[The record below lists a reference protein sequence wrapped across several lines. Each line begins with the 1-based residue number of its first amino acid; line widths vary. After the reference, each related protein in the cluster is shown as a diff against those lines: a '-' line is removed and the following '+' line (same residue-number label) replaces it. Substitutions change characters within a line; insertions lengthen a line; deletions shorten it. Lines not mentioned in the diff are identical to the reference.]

1 MRQAF
6 FNRLKGELSV
16 QQLTAYAAL
25 LVVVLLVAYPMV
37 YLIEVAL
44 RVSAPNEPARYG
56 LDNFSLVFSPRNID
70 TILNTI
76 QLAVISTAIAI
87 PCGFLAA
94 WIIYRTDIPGKRF
107 FERLFVLPYYVTPL
121 VPALAW
127 LALAA
132 PQSGLI
138 NQIAAR
144 LGYDGPL
151 VNISSLTGIAIVMAF
166 TGGAVAFAIMGAAM
180 QLLNPALEE
189 CSQVFGASKRQ
200 TLWRVTIPLMR
211 PALLSATIFVFAEG
225 LGAFAEPL
233 ILGATDNIQTISTRI
248 YILAGSYPPAYG
260 EAAAL
265 GISLLFIVVPLMFV
279 YFRLLKNRDFATVTG
294 KAYRMAA
301 IETGRSRAGLFTL
314 VLVYGFVAVIL
325 PVLMLVIN
333 SFQRLSTIYFST
345 KVWTLSNYV
354 QVFNSADHW
363 NSIVNSLILGVTTAT
378 TGLLLM
384 GFVVWVIYRSPLP
397 PRIGRFIEYVVM
409 VPVAI
414 PRLVFAFGLLWAWLQ
429 FPGKMYGTLWLLWL
443 AYLTVFLPLGV
454 RTIASVVFQLDK
466 SLEEAAK
473 VTGASR
479 FYHLRTITVP
489 LLKPGLIAAWI
500 LLFIVSVREL
510 GSSILLIG
518 PNSKVISPSIVEAY
532 QVIGREQAA
541 TLAVIQLVVLL
552 LALMVMLR
560 FTRRETF

>member
-1 MRQAF
+1 MSPAF

-70 TILNTI
+70 TVLNTI

-138 NQIAAR
+138 NQIATR
-144 LGYDGPL
+144 LGHDGPL

-200 TLWRVTIPLMR
+200 TLWRVT
-211 PALLSATIFVFAEG
+211 
-225 LGAFAEPL
+225 
-233 ILGATDNIQTISTRI
+233 
-248 YILAGSYPPAYG
+248 
-260 EAAAL
+260 
-265 GISLLFIVVPLMFV
+265 
-279 YFRLLKNRDFATVTG
+279 
-294 KAYRMAA
+294 
-301 IETGRSRAGLFTL
+301 
-314 VLVYGFVAVIL
+314 
-325 PVLMLVIN
+325 
-333 SFQRLSTIYFST
+333 
-345 KVWTLSNYV
+345 
-354 QVFNSADHW
+354 
-363 NSIVNSLILGVTTAT
+363 
-378 TGLLLM
+378 
-384 GFVVWVIYRSPLP
+384 
-397 PRIGRFIEYVVM
+397 
-409 VPVAI
+409 
-414 PRLVFAFGLLWAWLQ
+414 
-429 FPGKMYGTLWLLWL
+429 
-443 AYLTVFLPLGV
+443 
-454 RTIASVVFQLDK
+454 
-466 SLEEAAK
+466 
-473 VTGASR
+473 
-479 FYHLRTITVP
+479 
-489 LLKPGLIAAWI
+489 
-500 LLFIVSVREL
+500 
-510 GSSILLIG
+510 
-518 PNSKVISPSIVEAY
+518 
-532 QVIGREQAA
+532 
-541 TLAVIQLVVLL
+541 
-552 LALMVMLR
+552 
-560 FTRRETF
+560 